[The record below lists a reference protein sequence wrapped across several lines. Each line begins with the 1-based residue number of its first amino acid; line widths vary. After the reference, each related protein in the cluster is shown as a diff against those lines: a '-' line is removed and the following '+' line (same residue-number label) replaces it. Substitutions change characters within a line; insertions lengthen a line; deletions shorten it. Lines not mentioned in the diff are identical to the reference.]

1 MSKNTDLDE
10 IQSEKLEHRL
20 SDFLSKHRN
29 AVIGVFIA
37 IVVIIIA
44 LLIAD
49 VVISKNKEKAFDKL
63 STAQTELTTAMSAD
77 SKSDA
82 YQANIDN
89 ALVKIEALENVS
101 GYVGYKATYVSAT
114 ASYNN
119 KEYQAAL
126 DQFLKIS
133 EKAKGTYMGS
143 LSLYNAIACEE
154 QLGSNDKV
162 IEYCQQLLDVYGN
175 EAAESPKTMFTL
187 ARIYEKQGETKLA
200 QSQFQQLSDQFPNSE
215 YGKLAKNSLLNY

>member
-82 YQANIDN
+82 YQANIEMLWLKLKLLKMY
-89 ALVKIEALENVS
+89 LVM
-101 GYVGYKATYVSAT
+101 
-114 ASYNN
+114 
-119 KEYQAAL
+119 L
-126 DQFLKIS
+126 DIK
-133 EKAKGTYMGS
+133 
-143 LSLYNAIACEE
+143 
-154 QLGSNDKV
+154 QL
-162 IEYCQQLLDVYGN
+162 
-175 EAAESPKTMFTL
+175 M
-187 ARIYEKQGETKLA
+187 
-200 QSQFQQLSDQFPNSE
+200 
-215 YGKLAKNSLLNY
+215 